1 MAGHIGQLLSP
12 RHQQAE
18 LGITAF
24 LGHLWKISFERLLL
38 FMPNVRNGSNAVSPM
53 LKFFLDEKQV
63 AQKQC
68 TLGPSAR
75 RRLIRRLIL
84 SH

>member
-1 MAGHIGQLLSP
+1 MTHRFCQL
-12 RHQQAE
+12 
-18 LGITAF
+18 F
-24 LGHLWKISFERLLL
+24 LEDHLASWGLQRLH
-38 FMPNVRNGSNAVSPM
+38 FFNPNDGNGSNAVSPM

>member
-38 FMPNVRNGSNAVSPM
+38 FMPNVRNGSVSAGLRPAM
-53 LKFFLDEKQV
+53 NDGHQPSLDF
-63 AQKQC
+63 QK
-68 TLGPSAR
+68 
-75 RRLIRRLIL
+75 
-84 SH
+84 